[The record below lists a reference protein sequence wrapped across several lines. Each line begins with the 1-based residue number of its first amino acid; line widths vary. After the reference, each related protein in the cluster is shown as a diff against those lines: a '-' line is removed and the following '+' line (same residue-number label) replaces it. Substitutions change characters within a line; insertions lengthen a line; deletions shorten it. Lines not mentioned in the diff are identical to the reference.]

1 MIEVL
6 PPFIFKFLRAI
17 SASLSFSFELKLF
30 LFTLHRKCLILMH
43 LSFLRL
49 SLSLIVLKA
58 SLQAGYDRGRVLL
71 VIDCAGCTLGLLK
84 KYIANASPVRI
95 STYYIGLGRA

>member
-49 SLSLIVLKA
+49 PLSLS
-58 SLQAGYDRGRVLL
+58 SLSHRPK
-71 VIDCAGCTLGLLK
+71 GLL
-84 KYIANASPVRI
+84 AG
-95 STYYIGLGRA
+95 GL